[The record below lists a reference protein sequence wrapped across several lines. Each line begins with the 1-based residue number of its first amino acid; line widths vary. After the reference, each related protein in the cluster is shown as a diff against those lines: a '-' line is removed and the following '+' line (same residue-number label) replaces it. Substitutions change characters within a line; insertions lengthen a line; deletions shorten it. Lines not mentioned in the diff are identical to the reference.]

1 MIMRF
6 TCKNMFFYISD
17 YSNMITYEE
26 AISIWHSNFWLDA
39 MKDEIKS
46 MASNGVGDLDE
57 LLYGGK
63 PIACKWVFKTKRD
76 FNDQVERYKTRLVA
90 KGFSQKEGIDYSYPQ
105 RILLE
110 SLWRLWRIM
119 T

>member
-1 MIMRF
+1 MVDESIVGQNDPFVDEQVILVIADTGVTLRRSQR
-6 TCKNMFFYISD
+6 TKRSTIPDDYEVYLQEHVFYISD
-17 YSNMITYEE
+17 YSNLITYEE

-76 FNDQVERYKTRLVA
+76 FND
-90 KGFSQKEGIDYSYPQ
+90 
-105 RILLE
+105 
-110 SLWRLWRIM
+110 
-119 T
+119 